1 MLGILYI
8 LICICFGAVL
18 SRFFFSQI
26 DKPAQYGK
34 LPQYMV
40 QLPVWYLTGTLFVTW
55 MVYLI
60 SYLFQK
66 TEQPLLYGNLISMIM
81 VTLIIIVSTLKK
93 KQKRKCT
100 KEALYHF
107 FVIESKDFSLLL
119 FTLIVIGFVSFLMF
133 LTFHGD
139 ENNIYVGYS
148 VFSDFAPHLGMIR
161 SFSESNNFPTQYA
174 HFGGEDVRYHFM
186 FQFMVGN
193 LEYLGMRLDFAF
205 NLPSI
210 FGMVC
215 VYLLLFVLVVRM
227 TKSRLCAVITTLLF
241 TFRSSFTVF
250 RYMAEQRKGT
260 VLTALKE
267 NTEFLGYTQNENWG
281 LWNLNVYC
289 NQRHLA
295 FSLALLVFAILM
307 FYPYVERMSKKLLQ
321 VVQREKATITIKHRI
336 EQGKVLFF
344 SKTAFG
350 IRDFRMAVGMG
361 LVLGAI
367 AFWNGAVLVA
377 TLAMLFFMA
386 AVSDERLD
394 YLITAVLA
402 LILYCLQSSLFVDGS
417 VVSPSYYFGFLA
429 ENKTW
434 WGVVLF
440 VIELTGC
447 VLIVALI
454 GAMLLKGVKR
464 YMLVVFFVPFMLA
477 FTLSLTVD
485 ITVNHKWIMMSL
497 MLLSIFAAVVV
508 TKLLESKDW
517 LRRIIAIVLVFVLTA
532 TGIYDLAII
541 IKRNANY
548 LVFSYDDPV
557 TNWVIENADCDD
569 LFLTP
574 YYSLNNVVM
583 GGAMLYYGWPY
594 YAWSAGYNTDE
605 RNRNVRSMYE
615 SDSVEELDSLIKEY
629 GIRYIIVDYDC
640 RTSSEYIVREDV
652 IESAYETVFE
662 HDTGEWMVRIFD
674 TEKSK

>member
-93 KQKRKCT
+93 KQKRKGT

-107 FVIESKDFSLLL
+107 FVIDSKDYSLLL

-139 ENNIYVGYS
+139 EDNIYVGYS

-161 SFSESNNFPTQYA
+161 SFSQSNNFPTQYA
-174 HFGGEDVRYHFM
+174 HFAGEDIRYHFM
-186 FQFMVGN
+186 FQFMVAN
-193 LEYLGMRLDFAF
+193 LEYLGMRLDFSF

-307 FYPYVERMSKKLLQ
+307 FYPYVERMGKKLLQ
-321 VVQREKATITIKHRI
+321 VVKGEKVTITIKHRM
-336 EQGKVLFF
+336 EQGKALFF

-350 IRDFRMAVGMG
+350 IRDVRMAIGMG
-361 LVLGAI
+361 LVLGGI

-394 YLITAVLA
+394 YLITAIVA

-434 WGVVLF
+434 WGAVLF

-454 GAMLLKGVKR
+454 GAMLLQGIKR
-464 YMLVVFFVPFMLA
+464 YMLVVFFVPFVLA

-497 MLLSIFAAVVV
+497 MLLSIFAAVVI

-517 LRRIIAIVLVFVLTA
+517 LRRVIAVALVFVLTA
-532 TGIYDLAII
+532 TGIYDLTTI
-541 IKRNANY
+541 IKRNTNY

-605 RNRNVRSMYE
+605 RNRNVRQMYE
-615 SDSVEELDSLIKEY
+615 ADSVEELNNLIETY

-640 RTSSEYIVREDV
+640 RTSLEYTVREDI

-662 HDTGEWMVRIFD
+662 YDTGEWMVRIFD
-674 TEKSK
+674 TQKEK